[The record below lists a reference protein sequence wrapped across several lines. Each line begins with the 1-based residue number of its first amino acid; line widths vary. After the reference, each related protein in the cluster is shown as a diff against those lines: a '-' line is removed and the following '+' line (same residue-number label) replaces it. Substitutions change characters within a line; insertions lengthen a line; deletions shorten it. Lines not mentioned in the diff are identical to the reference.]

1 MTPHECI
8 MVCHALATA
17 GRLEEAKANLRR
29 NAPCLK
35 CEEGLDLLARVELA
49 LGNEGEARRL
59 WNEALEKGVG
69 GEAARKA
76 LVALG
81 SVGWRHRGLV
91 LFMKHFL
98 RVAAILSVGFML
110 GLCWNGRNATQK
122 DCNDSNCAP
131 PITFKEGDGRFVA
144 KPDERAAT
152 KALPLFSDDALDN
165 NQNKEN

>member
-69 GEAARKA
+69 GEAARNA

-81 SVGWRHRGLV
+81 SVGWRHRHLV
-91 LFMKHFL
+91 RILKHFL
-98 RVAAILSVGFML
+98 RVAAILAVGFIL
-110 GLCWNGRNATQK
+110 GICRNGRNAASAHPKSTTNSVEQ
-122 DCNDSNCAP
+122 
-131 PITFKEGDGRFVA
+131 
-144 KPDERAAT
+144 
-152 KALPLFSDDALDN
+152 LPELP
-165 NQNKEN
+165 